1 MSNVINQVYQ
11 SYHPSHIFTHLGY
24 PIGHYLGNDFI
35 NYRLHY
41 SQHLESKINKV
52 FFDFSYLI
60 RGQNNLNTP
69 FDNPWEDINGKFNEN
84 YKHPGFP
91 TPPLEYLYDLLFG
104 FEFAIKE
111 YTFLNISFEGQ
122 KNHDINFQKKIRIKF
137 WSYLNVIK

>member
-60 RGQNNLNTP
+60 RGQNNLKTP

-111 YTFLNISFEGQ
+111 YTFKYKLRGTEEPRYKFSK
-122 KNHDINFQKKIRIKF
+122 KN
-137 WSYLNVIK
+137 